1 MKVFARAVTR
11 VRGIDIYFFDV
22 TRYAV
27 TRVADRRSE
36 VLRWG
41 RKFILCQSPEKEE
54 KKPAGTA
61 GNRRERSARGE
72 INNGST
78 SFVIFFGYFG
88 YTFLMRAL
96 CALCV

>member
-41 RKFILCQSPEKEE
+41 RKFILCQSPGKLAFVAFGLNEE
-54 KKPAGTA
+54 RKT
-61 GNRRERSARGE
+61 
-72 INNGST
+72 
-78 SFVIFFGYFG
+78 
-88 YTFLMRAL
+88 
-96 CALCV
+96 